1 LRRKRVA
8 FNIESESFILQSV
21 QDFIRTS
28 EESRMSD
35 PKYMLTSTA
44 NYIATAEKI
53 LRERF
58 VNKDTAI
65 GFHMMQAMAEQQ
77 KGQNQSSETSKPIT
91 KSSLNSE
98 TPTHL
103 ESTEQIDIAAD
114 RKKID
119 EVGFYQHTMARKE
132 AEKLEQ
138 GQFYIENGKMYYGPS
153 AKREPV
159 SYSNWYAGNVD
170 PEQMTRH
177 KELLDRQH
185 FSGPF
190 WDKRPLPKS
199 VMDETFEEY
208 MTGLEGEPTEQHPK
222 DLGLQPKDDAFEK
235 VKR

>member
-1 LRRKRVA
+1 MQ
-8 FNIESESFILQSV
+8 EFIK
-21 QDFIRTS
+21 TS
-28 EESRMSD
+28 DEAKLND
-35 PKYMLTSTA
+35 PNYLLTSTA
-44 NYIATAEKI
+44 NYVSVAEKV

-58 VNKDTAI
+58 ISKDTAI
-65 GFHMMQAMAEQQ
+65 NYHLLQAMADQQ
-77 KGQNQSSETSKPIT
+77 HKAKPDSKDT
-91 KSSLNSE
+91 KEAKLGAGE
-98 TPTHL
+98 EMEKEP
-103 ESTEQIDIAAD
+103 IDINED

-119 EVGFYQHTMARKE
+119 EVGFYQHIANRKE

-138 GQFYIENGKMYYGPS
+138 GQFYIENGKMYYGAS

-190 WDKRPLPKS
+190 WEKRPMPKS
-199 VMDETFEEY
+199 VMDETFQSYLTGTEE
-208 MTGLEGEPTEQHPK
+208 EKPEAHPK
-222 DLGLQPKDDAFEK
+222 DLGLQPKADAFEK